1 MKVILKMKKVF
12 RCCICHKVLED
23 YKPIRLVKQVH
34 DNKVPYG
41 AYHFETKYDFCK
53 ECYKTFDNWIRR
65 HNVK

>member
-41 AYHFETKYDFCK
+41 AYHFET
-53 ECYKTFDNWIRR
+53 RR
-65 HNVK
+65 YNVK